1 MIVGFMGIFF
11 NPLEL
16 IVCTE
21 TIISCFPSHG
31 THYQA
36 ESDPKLYD
44 LYNSLTPYLPPNPCE
59 TVWDL
64 YASIVQQ
71 AITHLH
77 GQWNR
82 KVLDY
87 IEIYRWVTSKM
98 VKIMSTPD
106 KVQY

>member
-1 MIVGFMGIFF
+1 M
-11 NPLEL
+11 
-16 IVCTE
+16 CTG

-31 THYQA
+31 THYKA

-44 LYNSLTPYLPPNPCE
+44 LYKSLEPYLPPNPCE

-64 YASIVQQ
+64 YTVIVEQ

-82 KVLDY
+82 TVLDY

-98 VKIMSTPD
+98 VKVKLTPD
-106 KVQY
+106 NNQY